1 MGVYMGN
8 NFASA
13 MDALAMSCKFVI
25 LVIIGASLSSSS
37 RAEMYKCTGEDGRIK
52 YQDQPCQANKEKQE
66 KMTDIASG
74 PIGKFDGDPIRA
86 SGKIAGMTY
95 AIETLIVF
103 CGKYAP
109 STLIKAQQAFS
120 DWRARNESLIE
131 KSGQIVRAKISSE
144 DRVIVAGMLKN
155 QMMRMVEVV
164 KRESPEYHRQWCGE
178 MPVKLAS
185 PQYDLSKHPVLV
197 KTIMNYRLH

>member
-1 MGVYMGN
+1 
-8 NFASA
+8 
-13 MDALAMSCKFVI
+13 MSRKFVI
-25 LVIIGASLSSSS
+25 LLILGASLSSPSQ
-37 RAEMYKCTGEDGRIK
+37 ADMYKCTGDDGRTK

-66 KMTDIASG
+66 KMTDISSG

-86 SGKIAGMTY
+86 SGKIVGSTY
-95 AIETLIVF
+95 AIESLIDF

-109 STLIKAQQAFS
+109 STLSKAQQAFS
-120 DWRARNESLIE
+120 DWRVRNEQLIE
-131 KSGQIVRAKISSE
+131 KSGQIVRAKLSNDE
-144 DRVIVAGMLKN
+144 RVIIAGMLKN
-155 QMMRMVEVV
+155 QMTRIVEVV

-185 PQYDLSKHPVLV
+185 PQFDLSKHPVLV